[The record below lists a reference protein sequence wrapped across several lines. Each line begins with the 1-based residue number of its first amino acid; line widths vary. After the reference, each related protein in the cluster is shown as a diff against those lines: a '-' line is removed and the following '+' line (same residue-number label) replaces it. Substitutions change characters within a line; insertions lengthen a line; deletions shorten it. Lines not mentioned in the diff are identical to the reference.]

1 MQDNAQEGKS
11 KKELLNLIQIQE
23 EELELL
29 RAALE
34 LSEVGFTLSDH
45 NGVVLRVNPSQ
56 IRITGHDP
64 RKTVGRSMLD
74 IQTENRNQSATMK
87 VLETKAPAIIDQVL
101 PSGKSYLVYGRPYF
115 DTDGN
120 LKYVICNLVDSTEH
134 NYMRQELE
142 NAKHSNAELEK
153 TVSALQEIVDMNN
166 LIVYSS
172 KSMHRLISLC
182 DKVASFDSTIL
193 ISGQSGVGKEVIA
206 DYIQRRS
213 NRVGSKYIKINC
225 AAIPENLLESE
236 LFGYEPGAFTNARSQ
251 GKKGILEI
259 ADGGTVLLD
268 EVGELP
274 LHLQTKMLRV
284 IQEGEFYHVGGTVPL
299 YTDVRILAATNSDL
313 DEMINEGTF
322 RKDLYYRLSVIQI
335 KIPSLSER
343 REDIPLLTRHFLT
356 RFNAKYNLHKEM
368 TNQATDYLMHRDYEG
383 NVRDLQNVIERI
395 ILLAPRDIIGIQDIE
410 MALNTD
416 FSLNNDDL
424 PGETEETFSTLKSL
438 VANYEKELLQR
449 YWFQYGSA
457 SKIAEV
463 LRTNQPTIS
472 RKLHSYGIISNKN
485 ESDT

>member
-1 MQDNAQEGKS
+1 MQDKSQHEKS
-11 KKELLNLIQIQE
+11 KNELLELVQSQE

-45 NGVVLRVNPSQ
+45 NGIVLRVNPSQ

-64 RKTVGRSMLD
+64 EQTVGRSMLD
-74 IQTENRNQSATMK
+74 IQTENFNQSATMK
-87 VLETKAPAIIDQVL
+87 VVETKEPTIIDQVL
-101 PSGKSYLVYGRPYF
+101 PSGKSYLVYGHPYF
-115 DTDGN
+115 DPNGN
-120 LKYVICNLVDSTEH
+120 LKYVVCNLVDNTEH

-142 NAKHSNAELEK
+142 NAKHNNVELEK
-153 TVSALQEIVDMNN
+153 TVSALQEIVDMKSP
-166 LIVYSS
+166 IVYSS
-172 KSMHRLISLC
+172 KMMHRLISLC

-193 ISGQSGVGKEVIA
+193 ILGQSGVGKEVIS
-206 DYIQRRS
+206 DYIQHKS
-213 NRVGSKYIKINC
+213 NRSDKKYIKINC

-251 GKKGILEI
+251 GKKGIFEI

-268 EVGELP
+268 EIGEIP
-274 LHLQTKMLRV
+274 LHLQTKLLRV
-284 IQEGEFYHVGGTVPL
+284 IQEGEFYHVGGTAPL
-299 YTDVRILAATNSDL
+299 FTDVRILAATNSNL
-313 DEMINEGTF
+313 DEMINAGTF

-356 RFNAKYNLHKEM
+356 RFNAKYNLHKEL
-368 TNQATDYLMHRDYEG
+368 TNQAMDYIMHKDYEG

-395 ILLAPRDIIGIQDIE
+395 LLLAPRDIIGVQDIE

-416 FSLNNDDL
+416 FSLHTEDSNG
-424 PGETEETFSTLKSL
+424 GEQENVSTLKIL

-449 YWFQYGSA
+449 YWARYGSA
-457 SKIAEV
+457 SKIAEA
-463 LRTNQPTIS
+463 LQTNQPTIS
-472 RKLHSYGIISNKN
+472 RKLHSYGIIPNKR
-485 ESDT
+485 